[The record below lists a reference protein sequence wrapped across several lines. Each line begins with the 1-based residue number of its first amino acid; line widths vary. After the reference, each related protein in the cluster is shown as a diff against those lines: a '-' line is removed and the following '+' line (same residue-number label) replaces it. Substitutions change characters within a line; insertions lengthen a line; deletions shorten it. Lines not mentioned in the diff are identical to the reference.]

1 MGDRPKHFSVFFG
14 QMGAT
19 VETLWR
25 PAVDVYRT
33 PDRGWL
39 LKFDLAG
46 VRRDD
51 TQVRVNGCRISVSGV
66 RKDYLIEEGCSYY
79 SMEIAYNRF
88 ERTIELPCDVE
99 SARWTMDYRDGI
111 LLVRLESVR
120 LESVRLESES

>member
-1 MGDRPKHFSVFFG
+1 MSPSNSGNPMGDRPRHFSVFFG
-14 QMGAT
+14 QMGAKA
-19 VETLWR
+19 ETLWR

-33 PDRGWL
+33 PNRGWL

-51 TQVRVNGCRISVSGV
+51 IQIVVHECRISVSGV
-66 RKDYLIEEGCSYY
+66 RKDYLIEQGCSYY

-99 SARWTMDYRDGI
+99 SARWTVDYRDGI
-111 LLVRLESVR
+111 LLVRLES
-120 LESVRLESES
+120 EK